1 VRNRRSLIGGSVAGL
16 LVLFG
21 VLAGIPVN
29 VVSGYLPGAVT
40 GHRVLWIVLLAGASS
55 AMVGL
60 TWLSGRVSEHARR
73 VPLPAVTAQS
83 EWVDREQARE
93 VVELLTAR
101 HARAVGITAMTGL
114 AGAGGFG
121 KTTLAEMVRADPRI
135 RRRFAGGSVRLTVGQ
150 GVRGAALALKI
161 NDVAGRLSGDRPG
174 YSDPEIAGQHLMGL
188 LDTGPWRLLVV
199 DDVWSA
205 EQLVPFRAGGSRCA
219 LLVTTRIPDLLP
231 GDARKVLVDQM
242 SGDQARQ
249 MLRDKNFA
257 LPAAIVEDLLRV
269 TGRWPLLISLVAAR
283 LRKVAAEPDGD
294 ALAAAQ
300 LTVDQITRYGPAA
313 LDVTVGN
320 DRTRAV
326 SVSLGLSLD
335 MLPPGAQERFAE
347 LAIFS
352 AETAV
357 PARVIAR
364 LWAVTAGLSENDSH
378 ALCRAMGQLS
388 LLRYRADSDS
398 IEMHE
403 VIRAYMQT
411 TVSTALPDIHA
422 ALLDGLAEAFPISG
436 SPVSGGEPVALAW
449 WQLPVDQDYLWDN
462 LARHIAASRL
472 GQFDRAITDLR
483 WVSARLVRSGP
494 AAALADLARDTTVR
508 AVALRRE
515 LTRIE
520 HLLAPTVPAR
530 CVSDVLLS
538 RLRDDSTWHDE
549 VDHMQAAIT
558 EPHLINSWPLPDV
571 PDEQLRQTLEGHEHW
586 VTAVAIAPDGT
597 WLASGSL
604 DGTVGIWDA
613 ATGRRRTVLTGH
625 KRGVEKVAISP
636 DGSWVAC
643 TDGTTAVYLWD
654 VARERLRTTFDTVLD
669 ETQRHYPSPVTSLA
683 LSPDGTWLSTVA
695 GTVSQWNVATGQLRT
710 PQAGGP
716 YIANSV
722 AVSPDGHWLATAS
735 QNVHI
740 WDTATGDEHHTIVT
754 DHQDEVTS
762 VTFSPDGTW
771 LATAGGY
778 DDRQVRAWDAAS
790 GQLRFSV
797 LTDHSGVS
805 SVVIAPGGRWFATVG
820 TDFTIKGKLDNTIQL
835 WDAETGEH
843 IITLGGESLKVLSV
857 AISPDETWLAAGDR
871 DGSIRIWDLA
881 DMSQSA
887 TRTYGIALFRPVVI
901 SPDATWLA
909 GTRDNQH
916 IIRVCEILS
925 GRIRHAISRPQ
936 LSVSR
941 MVVAPDGAWFATAWD
956 TKIWIWSPGTGR
968 CRFWYSCED
977 TGPVQEMAASPSSDW
992 IATGHWKGMVS
1003 IWDINTNES
1012 RIIFPVHADREQFTE
1027 NRVTSLVIAPNGTWL
1042 ATSIYL
1048 DSSVR
1053 VWDTATGE
1061 LRHTLTCQRAA
1072 GIVAIAPNGEWLA
1085 VAAKGTVQ
1093 IWNAVS
1099 GNLQATLNVFDE
1111 ESPATYFNSFGLTDP
1126 GDLNGIRLDEVTSIA
1141 ISPDSTWIATTASED
1156 SRIKIWNCATGQ
1168 PRAKVQAG
1176 NGALKAV
1183 AVSPDGAWLAAI
1195 GGGPVFTDAHTVT
1208 MWSTV
1213 TWKCVAS
1220 TRVNG
1225 RLDRCSWTPDGRYV
1239 VLNGAYG
1246 TYLFEFFPENK
1257 QHNTKH
1263 AP

>member
-1 VRNRRSLIGGSVAGL
+1 MRNRRSWIGGLVAGL

-40 GHRVLWIVLLAGASS
+40 GHRMLWIVLLGVASL
-55 AMVGL
+55 AMVSL
-60 TWLSGRVSEHARR
+60 TWLSGRVSERAGR
-73 VPLPAVTAQS
+73 VPLPAVTAES

-101 HARAVGITAMTGL
+101 HVRAVGITAMTGL

-205 EQLVPFRAGGSRCA
+205 EQLIPFRGGGSRCA

-231 GDARKVLVDQM
+231 GDSRKVLVDQM
-242 SGDQARQ
+242 SADQARQ
-249 MLRDKNFA
+249 MIRGKDFA
-257 LPAAIVEDLLRV
+257 LPAAIVEDLLRM
-269 TGRWPLLISLVAAR
+269 TGRWPLLMSLVAAR

-294 ALAAAQ
+294 VLMAAQ
-300 LTVDQITRYGPAA
+300 LTVDQITRHGPAA
-313 LDVTVGN
+313 LDVTIGN

-326 SVSLGLSLD
+326 SVNLGLSLD
-335 MLPPGAQERFAE
+335 MLPPGGRDRFAE
-347 LAIFS
+347 LAVFS

-357 PARVIAR
+357 PAQVIAR

-378 ALCRAMGQLS
+378 ALCQAMGQLS

-411 TVSTALPDIHA
+411 TLGDALPDVHA
-422 ALLDGLAEAFPISG
+422 ALLDGLAAAFPISG
-436 SPVSGGEPVALAW
+436 SPVSDGEPAGQAW
-449 WQLPVDQDYLWDN
+449 WQLPADQDYLWDN

-472 GQFDRAITDLR
+472 GQFDQAITDLR

-494 AAALADLARDTTVR
+494 AAALADLAHDATVR
-508 AVALRRE
+508 AAALRRE
-515 LTRIE
+515 LMRIE
-520 HLLAPTVPAR
+520 HLLAPTTPER

-538 RLRDDSTWHDE
+538 RLFDDSRWRDE
-549 VDHMQAAIT
+549 VDRMRAAIK
-558 EPHLINSWPLPDV
+558 EPHLINRWPLPDV
-571 PDEQLRQTLEGHEHW
+571 PDEQLRRTLEGHEHW

-604 DGTVGIWDA
+604 DGTIGIWDA
-613 ATGRRRTVLTGH
+613 ATGRRRTLLTGH
-625 KRGVEKVAISP
+625 KRGVEKIAISP
-636 DGSWVAC
+636 DGAWVAC
-643 TDGTTAVYLWD
+643 TDGTTAVYVWD
-654 VARERLRTTFDTVLD
+654 VASQQLRTTFDAVLD
-669 ETQRHYPSPVTSLA
+669 ETQRHYPRPVTSLA

-695 GTVSQWNVATGQLRT
+695 RTVSQWNVATGQPRT

-722 AVSPDGHWLATAS
+722 AISPDGHWLATAS

-740 WDTATGDEHHTIVT
+740 WDTATGEEHHTIET
-754 DHQDEVTS
+754 DHPNEVAF

-771 LATAGGY
+771 LATAGGL
-778 DDRQVRAWDAAS
+778 DDRRVRVWDATN

-805 SVVIAPGGRWFATVG
+805 SVAIAPGGGWFATVG
-820 TDFTIKGKLDNTIQL
+820 TDYTIKGRWDDTIQL
-835 WDAETGEH
+835 WDAETGEQ
-843 IITLGGESLKVLSV
+843 ITTLGGESLKVLCV
-857 AISPDETWLAAGDR
+857 AVSPDETWLAAGDR

-881 DMSQSA
+881 DMGQTS
-887 TRTYGIALFRPVVI
+887 TRTWGIALFPPVVL

-909 GTRDNQH
+909 GTKDNQH

-925 GRIRHAISRPQ
+925 GSIRHAISRPQ
-936 LSVSR
+936 LNVSR
-941 MVVAPDGAWFATAWD
+941 MAVAPDGAWFATAWD
-956 TKIWIWSPGTGR
+956 TKIWIWSPDTGK
-968 CRFWYSCED
+968 CIFWHSCED
-977 TGPVQEMAASPSSDW
+977 FGSVQEMAASPSGDW
-992 IATGHWKGMVS
+992 IAAGHWKGMVS
-1003 IWDINTNES
+1003 IWDINTHEA
-1012 RIIFPVHADREQFTE
+1012 RITFPVHADRDQFIE
-1027 NRVTSLVIAPNGTWL
+1027 NRVTSLAIAPDGTWL
-1042 ATSIYL
+1042 ATTIYL

-1053 VWDTATGE
+1053 IWDTATGE
-1061 LRHTLTCQRAA
+1061 LRHTLTGQRAA
-1072 GIVAIAPNGEWLA
+1072 GIVAIAPNGVWLA

-1093 IWNAVS
+1093 IWNAIN
-1099 GNLQATLNVFDE
+1099 GNLQATLNVFDK
-1111 ESPATYFNSFGLTDP
+1111 ESPATYFNRFGLTDP
-1126 GDLNGIRLDEVTSIA
+1126 GDPNGMRLDEVKSIA
-1141 ISPDSTWIATTASED
+1141 ISPDSTWMATTASED

-1168 PRAKVQAG
+1168 PRAKLQAG
-1176 NGALKAV
+1176 NDTLKTV

-1195 GGGPVFTDAHTVT
+1195 GGGPVFTDTHTVT
-1208 MWSTV
+1208 MWSTD

-1225 RLDRCSWTPDGRYV
+1225 RIDHCSWTPDGRYV
-1239 VLNGAYG
+1239 VLNGTYG
-1246 TYLFEFFPENK
+1246 TYLFEFA
-1257 QHNTKH
+1257 QRSSSVT
-1263 AP
+1263 